1 MIYGVRI
8 TEVCLALIEKIPDK
22 KTQSKILDRIEGL
35 KTDPEKQGKRLV
47 QKLSGFR
54 SVHVAGRYRILYEVE
69 EDSRTVWTLA
79 AGIRKEGDQ
88 RDIYKIAQ
96 KLLNLGLLNHEP

>member
-1 MIYGVRI
+1 MIYRVRI

-22 KTQSKILDRIEGL
+22 RIQSRILDRIEGL
-35 KTDPEKQGKRLV
+35 KKDPEKQGKRLV
-47 QKLSGFR
+47 QKLSGFL
-54 SVHVAGRYRILYEVE
+54 SVHVAARYRILSEVD
-69 EDSRTVWTLA
+69 EDSRNVWTLA

-88 RDIYKIAQ
+88 KDIYKIAQ